1 MHNMTWLHQIFPDY
15 EIVLEYDDI
24 DDKTKPKEEIH
35 GLDHISSSHSSQQ
48 VKNSDDINGN
58 NPDNNTDSTS
68 NTSNTSDTDDNNT
81 PILFCLSCHKPCSL
95 WTKKDIAHA
104 ISECLGN
111 KRLINAL
118 ECYDCNHLFGE
129 IAENHLGKF
138 IMPYRFIA
146 EVYGKGKQRN
156 VIRDGKQGK
165 GSSKQGKQ
173 QEHSLQGSDRR
184 DREEPFRTF
193 RFESKKNVPV
203 FESEIFPFDIHSLL
217 IEVKDKGGRLEFTDY
232 GFKLKIPRQ
241 PYDPRMVYA
250 SFLKMFYTLLP
261 CVRQP
266 AGTQNY
272 DLQAQS

>member
-1 MHNMTWLHQIFPDY
+1 MNNMTWLHQVFPDF
-15 EIVLEYDDI
+15 EIVLEYDNI
-24 DDKTKPKEEIH
+24 DNKSLSREEIH
-35 GLDHISSSHSSQQ
+35 GL
-48 VKNSDDINGN
+48 
-58 NPDNNTDSTS
+58 PSTS
-68 NTSNTSDTDDNNT
+68 TITNPENLYC
-81 PILFCLSCHKPCSL
+81 LFCNKPYSL

-146 EVYGKGKQRN
+146 EVYGKDKRKGKGRQKN

-165 GSSKQGKQ
+165 DST
-173 QEHSLQGSDRR
+173 
-184 DREEPFRTF
+184 EPFRTF
-193 RFESKKNVPV
+193 RFEQKKNAPV
-203 FESEIFPFDIHSLL
+203 FESKIFPSETYPFDIKSLL
-217 IEVKDKGGRLEFTDY
+217 IEVNNKGGRLEFTDY

-266 AGTQNY
+266 AGTPNCN
-272 DLQAQS
+272 LQAQSSGIYNSDYWDYLKGQISLYLALSRKNPFYALDGSIVSVK